1 MIAAAVNQIAR
12 LMVDWMKERFFQNRT
27 IQKLRGSF
35 DTNLFDTNLFD
46 TNLFDTNLFDTNRV
60 AAKL

>member
-1 MIAAAVNQIAR
+1 MIAAAVYQVAR
-12 LMVDWMKERFFQNRT
+12 LMADWMKERFFQNRA

-35 DTNLFDTNLFD
+35 DTN
-46 TNLFDTNLFDTNRV
+46 RV